1 MEYEMAAIFGGMG
14 NTEGKSLGTG
24 DVEENVFGL
33 VIMNDWS
40 ARYGPHSLTC
50 LPSRCSY
57 LALTSYP
64 HRITP
69 GTTRVTRCSL

>member
-1 MEYEMAAIFGGMG
+1 MEYEIAAIFGGKG

-40 ARYGPHSLTC
+40 ARYVPRG
-50 LPSRCSY
+50 LPSRSICSLLTPCSY
-57 LALTSYP
+57 
-64 HRITP
+64 RITTE
-69 GTTRVTRCSL
+69 TTRATKCSL